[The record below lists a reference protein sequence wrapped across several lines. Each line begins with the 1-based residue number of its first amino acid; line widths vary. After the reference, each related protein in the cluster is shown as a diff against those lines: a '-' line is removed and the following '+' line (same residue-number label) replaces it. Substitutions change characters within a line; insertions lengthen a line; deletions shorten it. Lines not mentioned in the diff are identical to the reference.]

1 MKINN
6 FDYIPII
13 EMKKLLS
20 IVIALLAILPFET
33 AWGVSGKPFP
43 VKSPEGNVQVLYLV
57 DNGSSVSLLCRYCP
71 NLTEVTFPVAINISG
86 KTRIAT
92 ADGDYSLLK
101 AFQLPV
107 RDEAEPKFA
116 YVKSSRPELNF
127 VLEFEKFPFDE
138 PFDLVEGTDD
148 ASSITLRGLAVD
160 GGEAEPVSAQ
170 EFLANTPYS
179 EYRYYYKDGYPVYY
193 FDDGGIY
200 LASTCSPYNSSDDCY
215 LDLYFKI
222 VNRTQA
228 PFTVRLSDI
237 STSAMRYNKKHQEV
251 KCNLTLLDAK
261 KADKEWQSLDVA
273 EVYNEIPANA
283 GNYVANAAT
292 RAAMAPGM
300 SALGTLGLFAL
311 GAVVNA
317 ASTPDLEPYMKDR
330 NEERERLMKL
340 YLSESTVEP
349 GDTLATFATIKYK
362 GKDIASTTVSIN
374 VNGETYTLQY

>member
-1 MKINN
+1 MKR
-6 FDYIPII
+6 
-13 EMKKLLS
+13 LLS
-20 IVIALLAILPFET
+20 TVFILLAMLPFGT
-33 AWGVSGKPFP
+33 AWGESGKSFP
-43 VKSPEGNVQVLYLV
+43 VKSPEGDVQVMYLV
-57 DNGSSVSLLCRYCP
+57 DNGSSVSLLCRYTP
-71 NLTEVTFPVAINISG
+71 NPQAAFPIAMAISG
-86 KTRIAT
+86 KTKIAT
-92 ADGDYSLLK
+92 ADGDYSLLNS
-101 AFQLPV
+101 FQLPF

-116 YVKSSRPELNF
+116 YVKASRPELNF

-160 GGEAEPVSAQ
+160 KGKDGLVSAN
-170 EFLANTPYS
+170 EFLSFTPYS
-179 EYRYYYKDGYPVYY
+179 EYRYFYKDGSPVYC

-200 LASTCSPYNSSDDCY
+200 LASTSCEYNCSEDFY
-215 LDLYFKI
+215 LELYFKI

-228 PFTVRLSDI
+228 PFTVKLSDI
-237 STSAMRYNKKHQEV
+237 SASALRYNKKRQKV
-251 KCNLTLLDAK
+251 KCNLTLMDAK
-261 KADKEWQSLDVA
+261 KADKEWQSVDVSEIIN
-273 EVYNEIPANA
+273 EVPANA

-340 YLSESTVEP
+340 YLSESTIAP
-349 GDTLATFATIKYK
+349 GDTLTTFATIKYK
-362 GKDIASTTVSIN
+362 GIDIASTTVSMN